1 MWPVSPYDIEVA
13 CGGRLFWELDSLLL
27 QVVDFWFVKWLGV
40 QCRSGLEFG
49 IWLVR
54 GLRNILF

>member
-1 MWPVSPYDIEVA
+1 MADV
-13 CGGRLFWELDSLLL
+13 CFWELDSLLL

-54 GLRNILF
+54 GLRNILL